1 MTKNSE
7 TTPRPPKKA
16 ARAKP
21 RLVSEASAPK
31 VSAPKAQAERRGAD
45 VSKVEGKA
53 EPAAVAASVRGDR
66 AQAAE
71 KWVNSLTT
79 AKPPVRPRYPTRD
92 APPSARAAATEP
104 SLQPEEPKGAPPKA
118 AARSIPKLATRA
130 EPAPST
136 RREPPAARRGE
147 GQGATRTGTGA
158 DGESASDKYSGTR
171 RAEKGEARLR
181 ARTAADSGEPAAGD
195 RRSGATAR
203 ATAAGATGIDR
214 RSFGAGRQ
222 TALASGCG
230 RRRGL
235 CRRRRLRQRRR
246 ISGARRRSARQQ
258 RRPRDRAV
266 GQGAC
271 GLYAAEGN
279 GRDQGHFCR

>member
-21 RLVSEASAPK
+21 KLVSEASAPK

-45 VSKVEGKA
+45 APKVEAKA

-118 AARSIPKLATRA
+118 AAPSIPKLAAKA

-136 RREPPAARRGE
+136 HREPPAAREKAKARALPE
-147 GQGATRTGTGA
+147 PAPA
-158 DGESASDKYSGTR
+158 PR
-171 RAEKGEARLR
+171 RRKRLR
-181 ARTAADSGEPAAGD
+181 
-195 RRSGATAR
+195 
-203 ATAAGATGIDR
+203 
-214 RSFGAGRQ
+214 
-222 TALASGCG
+222 
-230 RRRGL
+230 
-235 CRRRRLRQRRR
+235 
-246 ISGARRRSARQQ
+246 
-258 RRPRDRAV
+258 
-266 GQGAC
+266 
-271 GLYAAEGN
+271 
-279 GRDQGHFCR
+279 